1 MGIIRTMDGFGGHA
15 THGRVI
21 GVRTVILV
29 RTTAPGD
36 PIRKASP

>member
-1 MGIIRTMDGFGGHA
+1 MIRAMGDLSGHG

-36 PIRKASP
+36 LIRKASP